1 MLMQCKHIVKT
12 FCKVCLHV
20 CQIRSMAQISY
31 SMRIHVNIINTT
43 NELTLYN
50 LEEVLVRTEIPGGGG
65 KGRQYLTL
73 HCHHHSDFC
82 FKMGSD
88 ERRFNDSL
96 TLREPVWPSGKEL
109 G

>member
-1 MLMQCKHIVKT
+1 
-12 FCKVCLHV
+12 
-20 CQIRSMAQISY
+20 MAQISY

-43 NELTLYN
+43 YELTLYN
-50 LEEVLVRTEIPGGGG
+50 LEEVLVRTEIPGGEG
-65 KGRQYLTL
+65 KGRQYPTL

-88 ERRFNDSL
+88 ERCFNDSI
-96 TLREPVWPSGKEL
+96 TVREPVWPSGKEL